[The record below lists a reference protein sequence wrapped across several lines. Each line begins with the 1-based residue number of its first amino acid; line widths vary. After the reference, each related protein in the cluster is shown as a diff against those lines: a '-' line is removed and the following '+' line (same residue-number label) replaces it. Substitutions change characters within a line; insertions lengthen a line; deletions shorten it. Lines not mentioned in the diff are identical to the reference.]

1 MNMTETQTTAQ
12 QTKRQRTLV
21 GKVVSN
27 KMDKTV
33 VVRVERRVKHPVY
46 GKIVIRSNKYKA
58 HDEANQYNEGDT
70 VEIAEGRP
78 ISRNKSWTVVR
89 LVEAVRII

>member
-1 MNMTETQTTAQ
+1 LPA
-12 QTKRQRTLV
+12 KRQRTLV

-33 VVRVERRVKHPVY
+33 VVSVERRVKHPVY

-58 HDEANQYNEGDT
+58 HDETNQYNEGDT

-78 ISRNKSWTVVR
+78 ISRDKSWSVVR
-89 LVEAVRII
+89 LVEAARII

>member
-1 MNMTETQTTAQ
+1 MTTETQKDTA
-12 QTKRQRTLV
+12 KRQRTLV

-27 KMDKTV
+27 KMDKSV
-33 VVRVERRVKHPVY
+33 VVSVQTRVKHPVL
-46 GKIVIRSNKYKA
+46 GKFVNRTAKYKA
-58 HDEANQYNEGDT
+58 HDESNQYNEGDT

-78 ISRNKSWTVVR
+78 IFKTKSWTVVR

>member
-1 MNMTETQTTAQ
+1 MSETQKDAG
-12 QTKRQRTLV
+12 KRQRTLI

-33 VVRVERRVKHPVY
+33 VVSVERRVKHPVF
-46 GKIVIRSNKYKA
+46 GKIIVRSARYKA
-58 HDEANQYNEGDT
+58 HDETNQYNEGDT

-78 ISRNKSWTVVR
+78 ISKDKSWTVVR
-89 LVEAVRII
+89 LLEASRII

>member
-1 MNMTETQTTAQ
+1 MTETQVTAPA
-12 QTKRQRTLV
+12 KRQRTLI
-21 GKVVSN
+21 GKIVSN

-46 GKIVIRSNKYKA
+46 GKIVMRSNKYKA
-58 HDEANQYNEGDT
+58 HDETNQYNEGDT

-78 ISRNKSWTVVR
+78 ISRDKSWTVVR
-89 LVEAVRII
+89 LIESARVI

>member
-1 MNMTETQTTAQ
+1 MSETQNTQPA
-12 QTKRQRTLV
+12 KRQRTLV

-33 VVRVERRVKHPVY
+33 VVSVERRVKHPIL
-46 GKIVIRSNKYKA
+46 GKIIVRSNKYKA
-58 HDEANQYNEGDT
+58 HDETNQYNEGDM

-78 ISRNKSWTVVR
+78 ISRDKSWTVVR
-89 LVEAVRII
+89 LLEASRVI